1 RLGWSGRFASSMF
14 SWCLKVLMKSLRAM
28 RRIRAA
34 MFGPSFEPNLLDT
47 SWIYIRQLSKDV
59 RETLAELD
67 PELVICDD
75 PNVSVVAAIS
85 SNHGVKRFGFMVS
98 TDDGYGSLGGARLV
112 DLETGLPL
120 PDGSVGG
127 LFVDATLRRCTDLRV
142 MLHEFTRV
150 LKDGGRVAIKADR
163 LAMSANGVGSRVYV

>member
-1 RLGWSGRFASSMF
+1 
-14 SWCLKVLMKSLRAM
+14 
-28 RRIRAA
+28 
-34 MFGPSFEPNLLDT
+34 
-47 SWIYIRQLSKDV
+47 
-59 RETLAELD
+59 
-67 PELVICDD
+67 
-75 PNVSVVAAIS
+75 
-85 SNHGVKRFGFMVS
+85 
-98 TDDGYGSLGGARLV
+98 LV

-163 LAMSANGVGSRVYV
+163 LAMSANGVGSRVYVTVATLSDAMSPGFQIVKSRLQGRMGTAFVTVLGSYIKLLSSRVRILAVFLLPLVFMLLPVEIIVGMCLNMLGVFLNYLDRTERNYVSSIVVGRKIEGSPIR